1 MIQWFRDYT
10 TGMIYYLALLIFF
23 VQLGSPML
31 NDRSVLMANDQTCS
45 EKLNKAE
52 EYYYDDALDEAQAL
66 VLDCLNNFTLE
77 KKERIRAY
85 TILVRISLAREN
97 KDAAKKILLKIFTL
111 DPTYQPTTEQET
123 PRYVNVASEAKQE
136 FIAQSK
142 TTESQ
147 KQSSEKANTLWL
159 WMGAGVAVVV
169 TTIVLVVSGSAGE
182 NPDQLQSLSN
192 PPPFPQ

>member
-1 MIQWFRDYT
+1 
-10 TGMIYYLALLIFF
+10 
-23 VQLGSPML
+23 
-31 NDRSVLMANDQTCS
+31 MANDQTCS